1 MIRGKDAGNGRD
13 GGHDDVAK
21 DMIEF
26 DYGMRQQEIYPTG
39 FLPVAVAPD
48 GSVIF
53 ISPGM
58 IVF

>member
-1 MIRGKDAGNGRD
+1 M
-13 GGHDDVAK
+13 AK